1 MLNFL
6 LRRLGFGLIVLLLV
20 TFFAFI
26 LVYLTGDP
34 ALTLAGMDATP
45 EDVERIRSSY
55 GLDRPL
61 LLQYLQFLAQAVQGD
76 LGTSFRTGAEVGPLV
91 FDRLFI
97 TLQLVLVSM
106 VISLGV
112 GIPLGVLGAT
122 SRSKAVRSAITGF
135 SVGTVSTPA
144 FWVGLILILVF
155 ADQLRLLPASGRG
168 GPETFILPAIT
179 LSLYT
184 VGLIIRLIRR
194 SLADELGAQY
204 VLTASAKGLARG
216 RIIARHALRNALI
229 PTVTVVGLQL
239 GYVVGGSVVVE
250 SIFAWPGIGNLMIN
264 SINTT
269 DMPVVR
275 GIVLVA
281 GASFVVIN
289 LLVDLSYAWLDPKV
303 KIE

>member
-34 ALTLAGMDATP
+34 AVTLAGMDASP
-45 EDVERIRSSY
+45 ADVERIRAAY
-55 GLDRPL
+55 GLDQPL
-61 LLQYLQFLAQAVQGD
+61 FVQYLQFLGNALQGD
-76 LGTSFRTGAEVGPLV
+76 LGTSFRTKAPVGPLV
-91 FDRLFI
+91 LERLFI

-112 GIPLGVLGAT
+112 GIPLGVLAAT
-122 SRSKAVRSAITGF
+122 SRSRVLKSLVTGF
-135 SVGTVSTPA
+135 SVLTVSTPA

-168 GPETFILPAIT
+168 GPESFILPAIT

-184 VGLIIRLIRR
+184 VGLIIRLVRR
-194 SLADELGAQY
+194 SLSDELGSQY
-204 VLTASAKGLARG
+204 VLTGAAKGLARP
-216 RIIARHALRNALI
+216 RIVLRHALRNALI

-239 GYVVGGSVVVE
+239 GYVVGGSIVVE
-250 SIFAWPGIGNLMIN
+250 SIFAWPGIGSLMIN

-275 GIVLVA
+275 AIVLVA
-281 GASFVVIN
+281 GAAFVIIN